1 MLIHGRWG
9 YRRVSWL
16 ICYYFYKNI
25 VLVFTELW
33 FAVENGYSG
42 QIYFPDLLPT
52 AYNAVWT
59 SWQCLFAYIFEQDA
73 NDQYTFIYPVIY
85 RVGQQAKYF
94 NLRVFW
100 RWIILSVWHGAVVYF
115 GCTFGLE
122 GPIDDSGKTFT
133 HWFRSVVAF
142 TCIIHVIMYKM
153 YLETIHWNTVSLGTG
168 FFCLALYYG
177 SVILLNLP
185 GLGSIF

>member
-59 SWQCLFAYIFEQDA
+59 SWQCLFAYIFEQ
-73 NDQYTFIYPVIY
+73 V
-85 RVGQQAKYF
+85 
-94 NLRVFW
+94 
-100 RWIILSVWHGAVVYF
+100 SF
-115 GCTFGLE
+115 GSF
-122 GPIDDSGKTFT
+122 
-133 HWFRSVVAF
+133 
-142 TCIIHVIMYKM
+142 Y
-153 YLETIHWNTVSLGTG
+153 
-168 FFCLALYYG
+168 
-177 SVILLNLP
+177 
-185 GLGSIF
+185 